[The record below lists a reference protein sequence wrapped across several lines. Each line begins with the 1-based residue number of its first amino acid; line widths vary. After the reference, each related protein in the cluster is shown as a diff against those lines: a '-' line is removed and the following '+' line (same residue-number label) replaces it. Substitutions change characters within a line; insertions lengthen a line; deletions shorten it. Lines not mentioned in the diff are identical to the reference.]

1 LGKTRRGEREYS
13 REQKLQAE
21 NKKLKGQISSLRKQL
36 ARIDLDRY
44 SHVRDM
50 LDEYEEQD
58 KREDAVEILERMKK
72 DWKCRECNVGYLE
85 VFLYNKIDKTF
96 YYRKCT
102 NCIHRTP
109 SQQYTPDVTGIF
121 KEKPEPK

>member
-1 LGKTRRGEREYS
+1 MGKAKRGEREFS
-13 REQKLQAE
+13 REQKLINE
-21 NKKLKGQISSLRKQL
+21 NKKLKNQISSLRKQL

-58 KREDAVEILERMKK
+58 MQEDAKEILETMKK
-72 DWKCRECNVGYLE
+72 DWKCRECSNGHLE
-85 VFLYNKIDKTF
+85 VHLYNKIDKTF

-102 NCIHRTP
+102 NCPHRTA
-109 SQQYTPDVTGIF
+109 SQQYTPDVQGVF
-121 KEKPEPK
+121 KETESV